1 MPTLGNMLRVIQ
13 STLQGRGPAHV
24 FSYGTNGSPL
34 VTFIVDNV
42 AAAKRS
48 LKASPCG
55 GKGQETTVNSEDQR
69 SSLTSR
75 FK

>member
-1 MPTLGNMLRVIQ
+1 M
-13 STLQGRGPAHV
+13 